1 MVAAAATGLEPHMKD
16 DGDGAGDCAGDGAG
30 DGAGDCAGD
39 GDDDHAGDG
48 DLASDGAGNVT
59 VVLLAIRAA

>member
-16 DGDGAGDCAGDGAG
+16 DGDR
-30 DGAGDCAGD
+30 AGD

-59 VVLLAIRAA
+59 VVLLAMVLAMGT

>member
-30 DGAGDCAGD
+30 DG
-39 GDDDHAGDG
+39 DDDHAGDG

-59 VVLLAIRAA
+59 VVLLAIVLAIGT

>member
-1 MVAAAATGLEPHMKD
+1 MVAAAATGLQPHMKD
-16 DGDGAGDCAGDGAG
+16 DG

-48 DLASDGAGNVT
+48 DLASHGAGNVP
-59 VVLLAIRAA
+59 VVLLAIVLAIGT

>member
-16 DGDGAGDCAGDGAG
+16 DGDGAGDS
-30 DGAGDCAGD
+30 AGD

-59 VVLLAIRAA
+59 VVLLAIVLAIGT

>member
-16 DGDGAGDCAGDGAG
+16 DGDGAGDCAGDG
-30 DGAGDCAGD
+30 AGD

>member
-16 DGDGAGDCAGDGAG
+16 DGDA
-30 DGAGDCAGD
+30 AGDCAGD

-48 DLASDGAGNVT
+48 DPASDGAGNVT
-59 VVLLAIRAA
+59 VVLLAIVLAIGT

>member
-16 DGDGAGDCAGDGAG
+16 DGDGAGDC
-30 DGAGDCAGD
+30 AGDCAGD

-59 VVLLAIRAA
+59 VVLLAIVLAIGT